1 MFGVEQSKRIGRKY
15 SIYSAIKFIVAATFL
30 LVQANQKKK
39 LIQDHYTQ
47 DKCSSCLTKAR
58 ADPGTMYEFGEC
70 SKYFPEVME
79 PNLFVAAELK
89 SKQLNESRVAGYVVL
104 GGVTFALAAVMGC
117 VYFFLGLLYN
127 GALLFPY
134 VIQLM
139 YGSIMII
146 GFLMHLAGILMELY
160 IKNDCFVSPWDKT
173 HDRWDRGV
181 YLLFLATFVVAEC
194 VPASP
199 SSFYVSFLLSVS
211 AFVLYSVFAGF
222 SAYHALNAS
231 HEPDLM
237 IFTTLATLSVFE
249 LPLVL
254 VGYPVLKRLL
264 SIRMHATQW
273 YQYEPL
279 PGDDVEEGN
288 TPSPRRG
295 GEQDEQ
301 DGLEQR
307 VLEQEQASLR
317 A

>member
-1 MFGVEQSKRIGRKY
+1 MFGMEQSKRIGRKY

-30 LVQANQKKK
+30 LVQANQKKNM
-39 LIQDHYTQ
+39 IQGYYNQ
-47 DKCSSCLTKAR
+47 ERCSTCLTKAR
-58 ADPGTMYEFGEC
+58 ADQETMYEFGAC
-70 SKYFPEVME
+70 SQYFPEVNE

-89 SKQLNESRVAGYVVL
+89 AKDQLNESRVAGYVVL

-160 IKNDCFVSPWDKT
+160 IKNECYVSPWDRV
-173 HDRWDRGV
+173 HDRWDRAV

-211 AFVLYSVFAGF
+211 AFILYSIFAGF

-237 IFTTLATLSVFE
+237 IFTILATLSVFE

-264 SIRMHATQW
+264 SIRMHATPW
-273 YQYEPL
+273 HQYDPL
-279 PGDDVEEGN
+279 PGEDIPPE
-288 TPSPRRG
+288 SPERRYDLV
-295 GEQDEQ
+295 DEA
-301 DGLEQR
+301 GLEEDDIDR
-307 VLEQEQASLR
+307 PVPL
-317 A
+317 